1 MQNDVISPRQLAPN
15 LLHETAEDLVNITY
29 QTPFPYPSP
38 HPGKIIQSNPWV
50 D

>member
-1 MQNDVISPRQLAPN
+1 
-15 LLHETAEDLVNITY
+15 LVNITY

-50 D
+50 DWAPPSKNESHKQRAVT